1 MNTSNILAELRGERD
16 RINEAIAALESL
28 DSSASHYAYKKGK
41 KQSGVAP
48 VVKHRRKMSAAA
60 RKRISDAAK
69 RRWAEIRK
77 AKAAAK
83 A

>member
-16 RINEAIAALESL
+16 RINQAIAALESL
-28 DSSASHYAYKKGK
+28 DSSAPHRTYKKGK
-41 KQSGVAP
+41 KQSADAP
-48 VVKHRRKMSAAA
+48 IKRRRKMSAAA

-69 RRWAEIRK
+69 KRWAEIRK